1 MKQYI
6 QALSV
11 LAFSSCADYN
21 MEDFNI
27 AKPESIAQYEY
38 LNDYDVLKSYVDRA
52 QHPGFHLGGAIGASD
67 FNKKGVVYE
76 LIRSN
81 FDEMTAGNAMK
92 YAMRF

>member
-11 LAFSSCADYN
+11 LALATAVSSCADYN

-52 QHPGFHLGGAIGASD
+52 QHPGFHHHLCGLENIQPKPGYDLLHG
-67 FNKKGVVYE
+67 
-76 LIRSN
+76 RSLL
-81 FDEMTAGNAMK
+81 
-92 YAMRF
+92 

>member
-11 LAFSSCADYN
+11 LALATAVSSCADYN

-67 FNKKGVVYE
+67 FNKKCVG
-76 LIRSN
+76 
-81 FDEMTAGNAMK
+81 
-92 YAMRF
+92 